1 MPTCSS
7 EEEEDCDF
15 CVSPNKE
22 GEVMHSEACE
32 LFFPE
37 VLASETDTVQDVGVG
52 AQDRSTPGGEPTEP
66 PFSHAKDVEAGTH
79 FPCFWLLVWVVEPG
93 AAVFS

>member
-1 MPTCSS
+1 
-7 EEEEDCDF
+7 
-15 CVSPNKE
+15 
-22 GEVMHSEACE
+22 MHSEACE

-37 VLASETDTVQDVGVG
+37 VLASETDAEQDVGVG
-52 AQDRSTPGGEPTEP
+52 AQDRSTPAGEPTEP

-79 FPCFWLLVWVVEPG
+79 FPGFWLLVWVVEPG